1 MPLTVDPPGR
11 TPRSL
16 VSVSVLR
23 AIAIPLSVGL
33 TLLNR
38 PDAAAGQSFRD
49 TSDHWGGD
57 CISQLAAENALNGYP
72 DGSFRPNHPVTRAE
86 FAVLMLNSFPDV
98 RPRYQD
104 EPEFRDLSTDHWAY
118 SSIQTAYRKGIFVGY
133 PDQTFRADQSITRIE
148 ALAILSTLIR
158 RPDHQRYRERGLAIP
173 PNPQQVL
180 AEMVQ
185 DAQET
190 PDWAQEAAAAAAA
203 SFLIVDYPNGRHL
216 RPQAASTRAEIAA
229 FLCQSRDWH
238 GLVPLAAVAGNQHF
252 SGHPGLAIVQEA
264 TIRGQAAWFD
274 RQRERVV
281 RPVPPAGWQVQ
292 ELGDLAEDRV
302 AALFEDE
309 SGTRRWGY
317 FDHEGQLAIAPEFSS
332 AAEFSEGLAAISQ
345 QDQYGFI
352 DATGQLVIPAQFEAV
367 QPFHDGRAAVRVQGQ
382 WGFIDRSGE
391 EVIAPQFV
399 AVSPFSEGLAR
410 IEARP
415 SGKSHYGF
423 IDRSGQAVIAAGF
436 KEARSFSEGLA
447 AVCVEIP
454 ETGRERCGYINPQG
468 DWVIEGTLGIGGDFS
483 SGVAAIRR
491 LERGSHVEF
500 GYSDRNG
507 DWEITSESLTQELGG
522 VARDLG
528 TFVDGFASL
537 RVGENAGV
545 IDRQGRLVVPLKF
558 SAIGEMAQ
566 GYARVHYGGVWV
578 SYVGGYDHSAMPF
591 YETNLESGRWGY
603 IKLPD

>member
-1 MPLTVDPPGR
+1 M
-11 TPRSL
+11 SI
-16 VSVSVLR
+16 LR
-23 AIAIPLSVGL
+23 AIAMSIGVALSLLSV
-33 TLLNR
+33 
-38 PDAAAGQSFRD
+38 PSSAIGQSFRD

-57 CISQLAAENALNGYP
+57 CISKLAAENALNGYP

-98 RPRYQD
+98 RARYQD
-104 EPEFRDLSTDHWAY
+104 EPEFRDLSRDHWAY

-133 PDQTFRADQSITRIE
+133 RDQTFRADQSITRIE

-158 RPDHQRYRERGLAIP
+158 RPSHQRYRERGLAIP

-190 PDWAQEAAAAAAA
+190 PDWAQEAASAAAA
-203 SFLIVDYPNGRHL
+203 SFLIVDYPNGQRL

-238 GLVPLAAVAGNQHF
+238 GLVPIAAVAGNQHF
-252 SGHPGLAIVQEA
+252 SGHPGFAIVQEA

-292 ELGDLAEDRV
+292 ELGDLAEERL

-317 FDHEGQLAIAPEFSS
+317 FDDEGQLAIAPEFSS
-332 AAEFSEGLAAISQ
+332 AAEFSEGLAAVSQ
-345 QDQYGFI
+345 QGQYGFI
-352 DATGQLVIPAQFEAV
+352 DPSGQIVIPAQFEAV
-367 QPFHDGRAAVRVQGQ
+367 QPFREGRAAVRRQGQ
-382 WGFIDRSGE
+382 WGFIDRSGQ

-399 AVSPFSEGLAR
+399 AVAPFSEGLAR
-410 IEARP
+410 IETR
-415 SGKSHYGF
+415 SGNQSHYGF
-423 IDRSGQAVIAAGF
+423 IDRNGQAVMAARF

-447 AVCVEIP
+447 AVCVEDRDS
-454 ETGRERCGYINPQG
+454 GLDRCGYINPQG
-468 DWVIEGTLGIGGDFS
+468 DWVIEGTLGLGGDFS

-491 LERGSHVEF
+491 LQRGSRVEV

-507 DWEITSESLTQELGG
+507 HWEIAPESLTQELGG

-537 RVGENAGV
+537 RVGENAGI

-566 GYARVHYGGVWV
+566 GYARVHYGGIWV

-591 YETNLESGRWGY
+591 YQTNLESGRWGY

>member
-1 MPLTVDPPGR
+1 MSIGVAL
-11 TPRSL
+11 SL
-16 VSVSVLR
+16 
-23 AIAIPLSVGL
+23 LSVPSSAL
-33 TLLNR
+33 
-38 PDAAAGQSFRD
+38 GQSFRD

-57 CISQLAAENALNGYP
+57 CISKLAAENALNGYP

-98 RPRYQD
+98 RARYQD
-104 EPEFRDLSTDHWAY
+104 EPEFRDLSRDHWAY

-133 PDQTFRADQSITRIE
+133 RDQTFRADQSITRIE

-158 RPDHQRYRERGLAIP
+158 RPSHQRYRERGLAIP

-190 PDWAQEAAAAAAA
+190 PDWAQEAASAAAA
-203 SFLIVDYPNGRHL
+203 SFLIVDYPNGQRL

-238 GLVPLAAVAGNQHF
+238 GLVPIAAVAGNQHF
-252 SGHPGLAIVQEA
+252 SGHPGFAIVQEA

-292 ELGDLAEDRV
+292 ELGDLAEERL

-317 FDHEGQLAIAPEFSS
+317 FDDEGQLAIAPEFSS
-332 AAEFSEGLAAISQ
+332 AAEFSEGLAAVSQ
-345 QDQYGFI
+345 QGQYGFI
-352 DATGQLVIPAQFEAV
+352 DATGQIVIPAQFEAV
-367 QPFHDGRAAVRVQGQ
+367 QPFREGLAAVRRQGQ
-382 WGFIDRSGE
+382 WGFIDRSGQ

-399 AVSPFSEGLAR
+399 AVAPFSEGLAR
-410 IEARP
+410 IETR
-415 SGKSHYGF
+415 SGNQSHYGF
-423 IDRSGQAVIAAGF
+423 IDRNGQAVMAARF

-447 AVCVEIP
+447 AVCVEDRDS
-454 ETGRERCGYINPQG
+454 GLDRCGYINPQG
-468 DWVIEGTLGIGGDFS
+468 DWVIEGTLGLGGDFS

-491 LERGSHVEF
+491 LQRGSRVEV

-507 DWEITSESLTQELGG
+507 HWEIAPESLTQELGG

-537 RVGENAGV
+537 RVGENAGI

-566 GYARVHYGGVWV
+566 GYARVHYGGIWV

-591 YETNLESGRWGY
+591 YQTNLESGRWGY